1 MDRRISEMGALQ
13 LQLYKEIGEKLKLQT
28 EPQHLKM
35 TGLETD
41 RMGEHSTTK
50 TREQN
55 TKGIL
60 IE

>member
-35 TGLETD
+35 TGL
-41 RMGEHSTTK
+41 H
-50 TREQN
+50 
-55 TKGIL
+55 
-60 IE
+60 